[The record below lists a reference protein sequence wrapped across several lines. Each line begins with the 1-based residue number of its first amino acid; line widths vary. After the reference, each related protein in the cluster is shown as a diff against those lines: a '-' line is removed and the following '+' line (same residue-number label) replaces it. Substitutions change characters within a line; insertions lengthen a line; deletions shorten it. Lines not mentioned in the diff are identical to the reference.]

1 MYFYEVIEK
10 CDKQSLVNEFL
21 RLCEDSPDIKH
32 TEKTFRNTLMTV
44 SEIVANTSDTQ
55 IIIIKK
61 VQTSDESYDSTYM
74 FDMSQKMDYGL
85 ELTPWTDTLGCLVDE
100 SSLSFYGYEKYSAL
114 VLYEMTW
121 FGFDE
126 ETIHERVKSWDE
138 E

>member
-44 SEIVANTSDTQ
+44 SEIEANTSDTQ

-61 VQTSDESYDSTYM
+61 VQTSDESYDSAYM
-74 FDMSQKMDYGL
+74 FDMSQKNGLRIGIDTMDGYIGL
-85 ELTPWTDTLGCLVDE
+85 SG
-100 SSLSFYGYEKYSAL
+100 G
-114 VLYEMTW
+114 
-121 FGFDE
+121 
-126 ETIHERVKSWDE
+126 
-138 E
+138 